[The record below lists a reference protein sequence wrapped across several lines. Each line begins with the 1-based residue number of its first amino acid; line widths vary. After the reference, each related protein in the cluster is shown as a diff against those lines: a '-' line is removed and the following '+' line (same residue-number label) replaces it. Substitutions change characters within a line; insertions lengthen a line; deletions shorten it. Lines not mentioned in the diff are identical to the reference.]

1 MNDHEHDAE
10 YKDLLDAARRLPRSI
25 EPPADLWPG
34 IKERIRAGKP
44 RILPFRRALV
54 LAAAAVLLVVVARTL
69 VPRRGGGGGIE
80 RQAGRPL
87 VGATRLAAAGTV
99 RVGEWIV
106 TDDSSVAVVQVG
118 SIGRVAVKPGSR
130 VQVLAVRPSDH
141 RLALA
146 RGTIDATV
154 DAPPRLFFVETP
166 SGTAVDL
173 GCAYTLEVDSLGNSR
188 LHVTG
193 GYVELQ
199 WRGRRSI
206 VPLGA
211 IAATRSGVGPGV
223 PYLAD
228 APLTLRRALDAFDFG
243 RGGAAAVRAVLGAA
257 RPEDALS
264 LWHLLSRVDGGARG
278 PVYDRLAS
286 LVPPPAGVTRA
297 AVLGLEP
304 AAIATYWSTIRRIAW
319 RREILRGIRDIDPR
333 TGTARPIQ
341 TSPRAPASHR

>member
-69 VPRRGGGGGIE
+69 VPRRGGGWVIE

-87 VGATRLAAAGTV
+87 VGATRLAAPGTV
-99 RVGEWIV
+99 RGGEWIV

-130 VQVLAVRPSDH
+130 VQVLAVRPTDH

-146 RGTIDATV
+146 RGTIDAKV

-286 LVPPPAGVTRA
+286 LVPPPAGVTRDA
-297 AVLGLEP
+297 ALALDEVVLGR
-304 AAIATYWSTIRRIAW
+304 YWEKIRRIVW